1 MLSFSISFSELQAK
15 NFTSTA
21 NFPKSAVASQIQP
34 KLTAFSLFSW
44 IIDLSNFV
52 PYSVTQ

>member
-52 PYSVTQ
+52 PYSVT